1 MAFNI
6 TGLSSQLDW
15 GTMITQL
22 VALERKPITALETNK
37 TALSAKKTAWS
48 EVNTK
53 LLSLK
58 TAVTDLSARNDFNV
72 FSASATM
79 SNPSKAVGDLLSYA
93 VGTTASVGTYDIVI
107 NRRATADKIATDS
120 FSSSS
125 DDLTVAG
132 TLTINGQDITIEST
146 DSLSNVQNKIN
157 DLNSGTDATG
167 VTASIIKVYDDA
179 TSTDGYRLTLT
190 ADETGEDGLT
200 VSGTALAGLGLDDEA
215 NVVTS
220 GQDAWITV
228 DGFDAYR
235 SSNTIS
241 DVISGV
247 TLNLVGADTGAT
259 VTLNINRD
267 YDGIKEKIKTFVD
280 AYNGLMTYIADQG
293 TASDDG
299 KTTKPLFADSSVRS
313 VKTTLRS
320 VILSEVSGLDSTLN
334 RLSAIGISI
343 DKTGQLSIDED
354 TLDGYLETNF
364 ADVVNLFAAQG
375 TSSSNDLS
383 FVYSGNA
390 TESGDYEVE
399 ITEVATKASVT
410 GSGFSWTPGSD
421 ATLTLTSSSGTA
433 QSITLN
439 AESDI
444 DAIVEA
450 INAGNTLGITAENDD
465 GELKLSNSSYGSA
478 GSFTVSGTAAVS
490 LGLDNASA
498 TGQDVA
504 GQISNDGGL
513 SWMTM
518 TGRGQTLTGDDDQD
532 VDGLVIEYTG
542 TTTTTDP
549 LDFSF
554 IKGVADKLDN
564 ALYSMTDTYGGYVG
578 TKQKTLQSQMDKIDK
593 KIANMEV
600 RLTRYQETLTAKYSA
615 MEAMLSTLQSQQS
628 WLTSQI
634 NSLPSSKS

>member
-37 TALSAKKTAWS
+37 TALGAKKTAWS

-58 TAVTDLSARNDFNV
+58 TAATDLSARNDFNV
-72 FSASATM
+72 FNASATI
-79 SNPSKAVGDLLSYA
+79 SNSSKAVGDLLSFA
-93 VGTTASVGTYDIVI
+93 AGTTASVGTYDIVI
-107 NRRATADKIATDS
+107 NRRATADKITTDS

-125 DDLTVAG
+125 DGLDVTG

-167 VTASIIKVYDDA
+167 VTASIIKVYDA
-179 TSTDGYRLTLT
+179 TTGTDGYRLTLT

-215 NVVTS
+215 NVITS

-280 AYNGLMTYIADQG
+280 AYNGLMTYITDQG

-320 VILSEVSGLDSTLN
+320 FILSEVSGLDSTLN

-364 ADVVNLFAAQG
+364 ADVVNLFAAHG
-375 TSSSNDLS
+375 TSSSSNLS

-390 TESGDYEVE
+390 TESGDYKVE
-399 ITEVATKASVT
+399 ITQVATKASVT

-421 ATLTLTSSSGTA
+421 ATLTLTSSSGTV

-444 DAIVEA
+444 DAIVGT
-450 INAGNTLGITAENDD
+450 INEGNTLGITAEND
-465 GELKLSNSSYGSA
+465 GGVLKLSNSSYGSA

-504 GQISNDGGL
+504 GRISNDDGL

-518 TGRGQTLTGDDDQD
+518 TGKGQTLTGDDDQD
-532 VDGLVIEYTG
+532 VDGLVIKYTG

-549 LDFSF
+549 IDFSF
-554 IKGVADKLDN
+554 NKGVADKLDN
-564 ALYSMTDTYGGYVG
+564 ALYSMTDTYGGYVA
-578 TKQKTLQSQMDKIDK
+578 TKQK
-593 KIANMEV
+593 IAAEPDGQN
-600 RLTRYQETLTAKYSA
+600 RQEDRQYGSKADQVPGDSDGQIFGHGGNAEHPAVAAVMAYKHDQFTA
-615 MEAMLSTLQSQQS
+615 QQ
-628 WLTSQI
+628 Q
-634 NSLPSSKS
+634 

>member
-6 TGLSSQLDW
+6 TGLSSGLDW
-15 GTMITQL
+15 GTMITSL
-22 VALERKPITALETNK
+22 VAVERKPITALETNK
-37 TALSAKKTAWS
+37 TALSAKKSAWS

-58 TAVTDLSARNDFNV
+58 TAATDLSARNDFNV

-79 SNPSKAVGDLLSYA
+79 SKSSKAVGELLSYA
-93 VGTTASVGTYDIVI
+93 VGTTASEGTYDIVI

-125 DDLTVAG
+125 DDLTVTG

-293 TASDDG
+293 IASDDG

-343 DKTGQLSIDED
+343 DKTGKLSIDED

>member
-79 SNPSKAVGDLLSYA
+79 SNSSKAVGDLLSYA
-93 VGTTASVGTYDIVI
+93 VGTTASAGTYDIVI

-125 DDLTVAG
+125 DDLTVTG

-320 VILSEVSGLDSTLN
+320 VIMSEVSGLDSTLN

-532 VDGLVIEYTG
+532 VDGLVIKYTG